1 MQERYA
7 WFLPHMR
14 GDNCNVSVG
23 RNEVQAGLTRRIGQ
37 FQLLCREKR
46 EKDKGRESEKERK
59 VGIEY
64 ILIKAGTLATLL
76 S

>member
-23 RNEVQAGLTRRIGQ
+23 RNEVQAGLPRRIGQ
-37 FQLLCREKR
+37 FQLLCREKER
-46 EKDKGRESEKERK
+46 KIKGREQKREK
-59 VGIEY
+59 IEY
-64 ILIKAGTLATLL
+64 ILIEAATYATLL

>member
-1 MQERYA
+1 
-7 WFLPHMR
+7 MR

-64 ILIKAGTLATLL
+64 ILIKAATYATLL